1 MLRRKIFYVVFLFF
15 MCTVMLNITGCTQVG
30 HVKSLEDYR
39 IVRKGFESTEEIDES
54 NKKEEVSEDD
64 NKENN
69 PTESPEKNTNDNK
82 VENNEETKEETKE
95 ETEEIETINF
105 ENVKV
110 DQELSYGYYYDQ
122 LSDELKKIYILLMSK
137 MYIISKE
144 YIKITNIDFDMDSF
158 ERVINAVNLDN
169 FHYNISSYQ
178 YYEEDY
184 TIFLSLELQNAIKSN
199 QKEEAEKKAY
209 DIVKRIS
216 SNSEIELVQKIYDWC
231 TKNIVYDK
239 SLKKKHNRDLY
250 GALIKKESVCVGYA
264 RAFSYM
270 CGLAGIKCINV
281 MNEKH
286 MYNYVQIDSKWY
298 GVDTTGG
305 EPGSH
310 VFLLQGK
317 EFLKMEQHIP
327 SEGFDLPELSEESI
341 FED

>member
-39 IVRKGFESTEEIDES
+39 ILRKGFESTEEIDES

-69 PTESPEKNTNDNK
+69 PTASPENNTNDNK
-82 VENNEETKEETKE
+82 TKNNQETKEEANE
-95 ETEEIETINF
+95 ETETINF
-105 ENVKV
+105 EDIKV
-110 DQELSYGYYYDQ
+110 NPDVSYGYYYDQ

-137 MYIISKE
+137 MDIISKE
-144 YIKITNIDFDMDSF
+144 YIKITNITFDMDAL
-158 ERVINAVNLDN
+158 ERAISAVILDD
-169 FHYNISSYQ
+169 FHYNVSSYQ
-178 YYEEDY
+178 YSEEGN
-184 TIFLSLELQNAIKSN
+184 TIFLSLELQNAITSN
-199 QKEEAEKKAY
+199 QKEKAEKKAY
-209 DIVKRIS
+209 DIVKRIN

-231 TKNIVYDK
+231 TKNIVYDE
-239 SLKKKHNRDLY
+239 SLNKKHNRDLY

-281 MNEKH
+281 MNQKH

-317 EFLKMEQHIP
+317 EFLEIEQHIP

>member
-39 IVRKGFESTEEIDES
+39 ILRKGFESTEEIDES

-69 PTESPEKNTNDNK
+69 PTASPENNTNDNK
-82 VENNEETKEETKE
+82 TKNNQETKEEANE
-95 ETEEIETINF
+95 ETETINF
-105 ENVKV
+105 EDIKV
-110 DQELSYGYYYDQ
+110 NPDVSYGYYYDQ

-137 MYIISKE
+137 MDIISKE
-144 YIKITNIDFDMDSF
+144 YIKITNIDFDIESF
-158 ERVINAVNLDN
+158 EIVANAIRLDN
-169 FHYNISSYQ
+169 FYYYIYNFSY
-178 YYEEDY
+178 YLEEKS
-184 TIFLSLELQNAIKSN
+184 IKVNLQSKMTTT
-199 QKEEAEKKAY
+199 QKEAAEKQAY
-209 DIVKRIS
+209 EIVRSIN

-281 MNEKH
+281 MYEKH

-310 VFLLQGK
+310 VFLLKGK
-317 EFLKMEQHIP
+317 EFLEMEQHIP